1 MSTTYYPDFSKLSN
15 YNPDSGVIAVRYAAD
30 APLTEVELNEI
41 QLIQNAKRKELVKYF
56 VKDGLSKD
64 GTIKLANGVLRI
76 ENKHAFVD
84 GYHVFIDSVN
94 INVANGQSVYLN
106 VYENQQI
113 GPNDQLK
120 KYGNVAG
127 NNIDNYIM
135 DTRYNQEI
143 SKRIVLCYEL
153 GTSQKAGAKSLKIC
167 TVSST
172 GTVTWNYGEAGVG
185 GGEAGSTK
193 DYLYANAREI
203 PFTPAELKTKRE
215 SGDFSGLEVGDYVTI
230 QMEGELAGTTLHFEL
245 AGMDV
250 YYGHSTDYKH
260 SLDFVVR
267 EVVMK
272 HRMHS
277 ENNTIGGLEAMEL
290 YTYLQTTIWN
300 CIPQAWRDVIVPKKV
315 LIENKTTAV
324 SINWDWKSF
333 NLWFLSDIELFGYQS
348 WSAKGYGSGN
358 FKQYPLFR
366 SERHLI
372 KKLVNTNSAWW
383 YWLLQPV
390 FWENGSKTLIS
401 GGTSKMIT
409 FVDDRSTTYW
419 CHCNYG
425 GVSSHGHASGE
436 DGGVV
441 FGFRI

>member
-41 QLIQNAKRKELVKYF
+41 QLIQNAKRRELVKYF

-106 VYENQQI
+106 IYENQQI

-153 GTSQKAGAKSLKIC
+153 GTSQKTGAKSLKIC

-185 GGEAGSTK
+185 GGEA
-193 DYLYANAREI
+193 ANAREI

-215 SGDFSGLEVGDYVTI
+215 SGDFSGLEIGDYATI
-230 QMEGELAGTTLHFEL
+230 EMEGELEGTTLHFEI
-245 AGMDV
+245 AGLDT
-250 YYGHSTDYKH
+250 YYGYSTDNKH
-260 SLDFVVR
+260 SIDFVVR

-277 ENNTIGGLEAMEL
+277 SNNTIGGLEAMEL

-315 LIENKTTAV
+315 LLEKKVGRCSNG
-324 SINWDWKSF
+324 WDWKSL
-333 NLWFLSDIELFGYQS
+333 NLWFLADIELFGYQS
-348 WSAKGYGSGN
+348 WSQKGYGSGN
-358 FKQYPLFR
+358 FKQYPLFK

-372 KKLVNTNSAWW
+372 KKLNGNAWW

-390 FWENGSKTLIS
+390 YWIREA
-401 GGTSKMIT
+401 GTAGDEHTIVTDAS
-409 FVDDRSTTYW
+409 STTCW
-419 CHCNYG
+419 CYCNSH
-425 GVSSHGHASGE
+425 GVSGYRYDASVE

>member
-15 YNPDSGVIAVRYAAD
+15 YNADSGVIAVRYAAD

-64 GTIKLANGVLRI
+64 GTITFANGVVNI
-76 ENKHAFVD
+76 QNKHAFVD
-84 GYHVFIDSVN
+84 GYHVFIDAAN
-94 INVANGQSVYLN
+94 ITVANGQSVYLN
-106 VYENQQI
+106 VYENQQV
-113 GPNDQLK
+113 GPNDVMK
-120 KYGNVAG
+120 KYGNVNG
-127 NNIDNYIM
+127 TTIDNYIM
-135 DTRYNQEI
+135 DARYNQEI

-153 GTSQKAGAKSLKIC
+153 GTSQKTGAKSLKLC
-167 TVSST
+167 TISST

-193 DYLYANAREI
+193 EYLYANAREI

-215 SGDFSGLEVGDYVTI
+215 NGDFSGLEIADYATI
-230 QMEGELAGTTLHFEL
+230 EMEGVLEGTTLHFEL
-245 AGMDV
+245 AGIDT
-250 YYGHSTDYKH
+250 YYGYSTDNKH

-272 HRMHS
+272 HRMH
-277 ENNTIGGLEAMEL
+277 ETNNTIGGLETMEL

-300 CIPQAWRDVIVPKKV
+300 CLPQEWRDVISPKKV
-315 LIENKTTAV
+315 LLENKSAKH
-324 SINWDWKSF
+324 SADWAWKSL
-333 NLWFLSDIELFGYQS
+333 NLWFLADIELFGYQS
-348 WSAKGYGSGN
+348 WSQKGYGSGN

-372 KKLVNTNSAWW
+372 KKFNGSDWW
-383 YWLLQPV
+383 YWLIQPLHKEV
-390 FWENGSKTLIS
+390 ATSIS
-401 GGTSKMIT
+401 GTGNLMQVSDDSATHWCRCYDYGTSDGT
-409 FVDDRSTTYW
+409 
-419 CHCNYG
+419 
-425 GVSSHGHASGE
+425 HASRE

>member
-41 QLIQNAKRKELVKYF
+41 QLIQNAKRRELVKYF

-153 GTSQKAGAKSLKIC
+153 GTSQKEGAKSLKIC

-172 GTVTWNYGEAGVG
+172 GTVTWNYGEVGVG

-230 QMEGELAGTTLHFEL
+230 QMEGELVGTTLHFEL

-300 CIPQAWRDVIVPKKV
+300 CIPKAWRDVIVPKKV
-315 LIENKTTAV
+315 LLENKTMDGASKGFST
-324 SINWDWKSF
+324 NWAWKDL
-333 NLWFLSDIELFGYQS
+333 NLWFLADIELFGYQS
-348 WSAKGYGSGN
+348 WSQKGYGSGN

-372 KKLVNTNSAWW
+372 KKFNGSAWW
-383 YWLLQPV
+383 YWLIQPV
-390 FWENGSKTLIS
+390 LWLCNGGVS
-401 GGTSKMIT
+401 GNSNVVLTKEY
-409 FVDDRSTTYW
+409 STTYW
-419 CHCNYG
+419 CHCGDRGNSG
-425 GVSSHGHASGE
+425 SGNASHE

>member
-1 MSTTYYPDFSKLSN
+1 MATTYYPDFSKLSN

-64 GTIKLANGVLRI
+64 GTIKVANGVLRI

-84 GYHVFIDSVN
+84 GYHVFIDSAN
-94 INVANGQSVYLN
+94 INVSNGQSVYLN
-106 VYENQQI
+106 VYENQLV
-113 GPNDQLK
+113 GPNDVLK
-120 KYGNVAG
+120 KYGNVQGAT
-127 NNIDNYIM
+127 IDNYIM
-135 DTRYNQEI
+135 DARYNQEI

-153 GTSQKAGAKSLKIC
+153 GTSQKAGAKSLKLC
-167 TVSST
+167 TVSAS
-172 GTVTWNYGEAGVG
+172 GVVTWNYGEAGIG

-203 PFTPAELKTKRE
+203 PFTPAELKAKRE
-215 SGDFSGLEVGDYVTI
+215 AGDFSGLEIGDWVTI
-230 QMEGELAGTTLHFEL
+230 EMEGELAGQTFHFDL
-245 AGMDV
+245 AGMDT
-250 YYGHSTDYKH
+250 YYGYSTDGKH

-272 HRMHS
+272 HRMNATNS
-277 ENNTIGGLEAMEL
+277 NDGGLEAMEL

-300 CIPQAWRDVIVPKKV
+300 SIPQVWRDVIVPKKV
-315 LIENKTTAV
+315 LLEDKVGGTGKYMSTTWEWKTL
-324 SINWDWKSF
+324 
-333 NLWFLSDIELFGYQS
+333 NLWFLADIELFGYQS
-348 WSAKGYGSGN
+348 WSQQGYGSGN

-372 KKLVNTNSAWW
+372 KKLNGSAWW

-390 FWENGSKTLIS
+390 FKLRNSEQSGSQSTVVCDELSKTNWCDC
-401 GGTSKMIT
+401 
-409 FVDDRSTTYW
+409 DDIGY
-419 CHCNYG
+419 
-425 GVSSHGHASGE
+425 SHYHYASAE
-436 DGGVV
+436 EGGVV